1 MLPDL
6 CHHSFWKSSPKIGGP
21 TGFDRCVY
29 VNWPENRG
37 KGPRTDERGAWFP
50 FGCKKGLAS
59 CQILLISLDQ
69 SINFYLCWSAES
81 HPEAFQSTLHDQSK
95 NQQITPEQAWSDG
108 KTPPVGTNCATP
120 GEWSDLIWPVGLK
133 RTYKIVEREGQ
144 RGGRAKVSGSGSTS
158 KESMELN
165 RSAANLSPES

>member
-69 SINFYLCWSAES
+69 SINFYLCWSAVS
-81 HPEAFQSTLHDQSK
+81 HPEAFQSTLHNQSK
-95 NQQITPEQAWSDG
+95 NQQIAPEQAWSDG
-108 KTPPVGTNCATP
+108 KTPPVGTNSVQCLESGVIQALQREKVREADGP
-120 GEWSDLIWPVGLK
+120 RWVVVGVHPK
-133 RTYKIVEREGQ
+133 
-144 RGGRAKVSGSGSTS
+144 
-158 KESMELN
+158 N
-165 RSAANLSPES
+165 RWN